1 MQYFTPYSHGS
12 PLYQTPPDVPEEM
25 ELDFEPSDVLI
36 LKRAEAR
43 KLERQIR
50 EIKKQME
57 EK

>member
-1 MQYFTPYSHGS
+1 MNYLNPYSHGS
-12 PLYQTPPDVPEEM
+12 QLYQDPPDVPEEM

-43 KLERQIR
+43 NLERQIR

-57 EK
+57 DK